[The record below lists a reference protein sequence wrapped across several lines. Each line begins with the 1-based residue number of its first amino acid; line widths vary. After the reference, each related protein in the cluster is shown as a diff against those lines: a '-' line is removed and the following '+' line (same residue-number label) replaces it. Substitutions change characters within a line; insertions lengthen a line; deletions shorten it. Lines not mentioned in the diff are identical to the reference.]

1 MRAIPLVALS
11 MTVMAAPA
19 SAEVLNAGEHGLEI
33 RHVVNLVIPQPIAF
47 AALGQVNQW
56 WGKDHTYSGDSGRM
70 SLQLRP
76 GGCWCES
83 LDNGGGIEHMRVTY
97 IQPGERVVLTG
108 SLGPL
113 LYEATTAV
121 MDIKVDRI
129 AGGSRVTMNYRA
141 AGFAKGGAAGMAPL
155 VDQVLGEQMKRFR
168 VYAAAAPKPDT
179 LKP

>member
-11 MTVMAAPA
+11 LTVMASPA
-19 SAEVLNAGEHGLEI
+19 TAEVLSADEHGLEI
-33 RHVVNLVIPQPIAF
+33 QHVVNLVVPQPQAF
-47 AALGQVNQW
+47 AALGQVGRW
-56 WGKDHTYSGDSGRM
+56 WGKDHTYSGNSNRM
-70 SLQLRP
+70 SLQLRA
-76 GGCWCES
+76 GGCWCET
-83 LDNGGGIEHMRVTY
+83 LDNGGGVEHMHVTY
-97 IQPGERVVLTG
+97 IQPGERIVLTG

-141 AGFAKGGAAGMAPL
+141 AGFAKGGAAAMAPL
-155 VDQVLGEQMKRFR
+155 VDGVLGEQMKRFR
-168 VYAAAAPKPDT
+168 TYAAGAPKPDT